1 MWILTLLGVGRVKT
15 QSVKNCTLFFS
26 ILKASLRL
34 KISYKYKDQSGLG
47 SVLVLHHLVTLSQC
61 YCVTLLQ
68 CHSVTVLQCYC
79 VTVLLYYCATVLLCW
94 GQTSDCSHNSPVSRQ
109 GSPTNL
115 SRILPWERFTIWL
128 KIGKLNLNRFVNMLA
143 ISFHDKQE
151 IHKKKSSKQ
160 PIVLEVEK
168 IHILNTTSS
177 EAVKSFHHLKSNI
190 YMVIF

>member
-1 MWILTLLGVGRVKT
+1 MYLEYIIYAHHTEWLIRDIDREWIHQTLSFPIVSDLQSQFHLFRETFKVKKT
-15 QSVKNCTLFFS
+15 
-26 ILKASLRL
+26 ASLRL

-143 ISFHDKQE
+143 ISFHD
-151 IHKKKSSKQ
+151 
-160 PIVLEVEK
+160 
-168 IHILNTTSS
+168 
-177 EAVKSFHHLKSNI
+177 
-190 YMVIF
+190 